1 MLQLPTGYL
10 TMDKPRR
17 RPAKV
22 SSFDPIG
29 AIDLGAR
36 WLAGLLLAAV
46 IVAQAWM
53 LLAR

>member
-17 RPAKV
+17 RPARV
-22 SSFDPIG
+22 SAFDPIG

-36 WLAGLLLAAV
+36 WAVAVLLAAV
-46 IVAQAWM
+46 IVAQVWM
-53 LLAR
+53 YLAR

>member
-17 RPAKV
+17 RPARV
-22 SSFDPIG
+22 SAFDPIG
-29 AIDLGAR
+29 AVDLGAR

-46 IVAQAWM
+46 IVAQTARY
-53 LLAR
+53 LAR